1 MGDKEEGQVARRQA
15 NGGGEFLYRVVE
27 YAQSWNDRS
36 ALPSVC
42 KSWYA
47 WLNSGAKDGKMWR
60 VLCGCLEREGWASIE
75 HFAHKGG
82 KHDLK
87 FNFLKLFHM
96 RNMIERKGDS
106 KFSMHVAVRFRP
118 ERKVKDDGKH
128 SSLASG
134 AVIIPLHQRLQ
145 MLKATTRNK
154 SELNAKMKRQ
164 LGGTGRKKKDTIVV
178 LHKKD
183 SHYNNNNN
191 KTNPESTAAVHCDDS
206 GGAKS
211 SSSSSSS
218 GDAQPQLRRREED
231 VSNSEDD
238 GKNPSDH
245 KDNVHART
253 HAMARVV
260 SIDPS
265 AKQVVML
272 AKGVGLR
279 GFDYDC
285 VMNEETSQ
293 AAAYSKCA
301 GSLVS
306 DFLNGFNAALFVYG
320 QTGSGKTHTMFGP
333 ERSGEDDGSNGE
345 TNGVVHRAC
354 EHIMAKIHQ
363 RNKYGCQ
370 AKVGISYVEV
380 YGEEVTNLLKSG
392 ELVSRNKA
400 AAREY
405 VMQGQAEAKV
415 EDLHHLHKLLR
426 EGEVQKRRAAT
437 AMNERSSR
445 AHTLLIFRLQQL
457 HPKTKMTLESRLILA
472 DLGGAEQIKES
483 KVSGERLKEAVFI
496 NLGLLALKQCIDA
509 LQRRETYVPFGDS
522 QLTKLLSASL
532 GGNSKSGVIICA
544 SKAPVDST
552 MTMEAL
558 RFGESCRQIESSASQ
573 AKGIALSVMERLN
586 RQIQECE
593 AAIKKKERWEN
604 RKVEQMDAIEGKQV
618 FVQSYLA
625 GAEEERKQLTALLAK
640 RNALLGM

>member
-1 MGDKEEGQVARRQA
+1 
-15 NGGGEFLYRVVE
+15 
-27 YAQSWNDRS
+27 
-36 ALPSVC
+36 
-42 KSWYA
+42 
-47 WLNSGAKDGKMWR
+47 
-60 VLCGCLEREGWASIE
+60 
-75 HFAHKGG
+75 
-82 KHDLK
+82 
-87 FNFLKLFHM
+87 
-96 RNMIERKGDS
+96 
-106 KFSMHVAVRFRP
+106 
-118 ERKVKDDGKH
+118 
-128 SSLASG
+128 
-134 AVIIPLHQRLQ
+134 
-145 MLKATTRNK
+145 
-154 SELNAKMKRQ
+154 
-164 LGGTGRKKKDTIVV
+164 
-178 LHKKD
+178 
-183 SHYNNNNN
+183 
-191 KTNPESTAAVHCDDS
+191 
-206 GGAKS
+206 
-211 SSSSSSS
+211 
-218 GDAQPQLRRREED
+218 
-231 VSNSEDD
+231 
-238 GKNPSDH
+238 
-245 KDNVHART
+245 
-253 HAMARVV
+253 
-260 SIDPS
+260 
-265 AKQVVML
+265 ML